1 MYTLCSKDVCTTA
14 HILGAFKVLLQQ
26 GKNTFKHN
34 NVSHKITANTK
45 NFVLS
50 IKKTVPSF
58 SRSSIKIVE
67 NEAKVLYKRT
77 PPVGTLHHGS
87 DWDTLVDL
95 NSNNWFPAHITFTQ
109 VRPDITIFFRRLR
122 KVILIELTCSCEE
135 NMESWHGVKF
145 NKY

>member
-14 HILGAFKVLLQQ
+14 HILGVFKVLLQQ

-34 NVSHKITANTK
+34 NALHKIIANTK

-50 IKKTVPSF
+50 IKETVSSF

-67 NEAKVLYKRT
+67 NEVKVLYKRT

-87 DWDTLVDL
+87 DWDILVDL
-95 NSNNWFPAHITFTQ
+95 HSNNYFPAHITFIQ
-109 VRPDITIFFRRLR
+109 VRPDITIFFRSLR

-135 NMESWHGVKF
+135 NMES
-145 NKY
+145 